1 LFNIL
6 LVIGPIPTL
15 LLFDEMVKRVRARG
29 YQWIDLS
36 LTSADNP
43 KTPYWPSRWAR
54 ASTSATGCMSWISGS
69 FARFL

>member
-1 LFNIL
+1 MFDIL

-43 KTPYWPSRWAR
+43 KTPILAEQMGAR
-54 ASTSATGCMSWISGS
+54 IYKRYRVYELDIG
-69 FARFL
+69 